1 MNDSSAA
8 VIIDYYS
15 DVLCVWA
22 WIGQPRLEELQRQW
36 GQSVNV
42 RHRYVDIFGDTR
54 VKIPGQWGRSDGY
67 QNFHNHIVK
76 SAIPFEHVAIHP
88 DVWTRVQPHSSMVAH
103 LVLKAVSLTAG
114 EDKLAAMAKSVRQ
127 QFFSQGRDI
136 GKMHVLLDIAD
147 ELAVDLTDLTAAL
160 DDGRAMAALSDDLR
174 SANDKGVKGSPTWV
188 LDGGRQLLYGNVG
201 YRILSANIE
210 ELVNQ
215 PSEDASWC

>member
-1 MNDSSAA
+1 MNDGNAA
-8 VIIDYYS
+8 VTIDYYS

-36 GQSVNV
+36 GESVIV

-54 VKIPGQWGRSDGY
+54 VKIPEQWGHSDGY
-67 QNFHNHIVK
+67 QNFHSHTVK
-76 SAIPFEHVAIHP
+76 SATPFEHVAIHP
-88 DVWTRVQPHSSMVAH
+88 DVWTRVQPRSSMVAH
-103 LVLKAVSLTAG
+103 LVLKAVSLVAG

-127 QFFSQGRDI
+127 QFFSEARDI
-136 GKMHVLLDIAD
+136 GQMHELLNMAD
-147 ELAVDLTDLTAAL
+147 ELAVDISDLKAAL

-174 SANDKGVKGSPTWV
+174 SANNKGVKGSPTWV

-215 PSEDASWC
+215 RSDEASWC